1 MTLKEIL
8 VMKKQIL
15 VIDDS
20 KAIRFL
26 LQTVLGKDHQVITV
40 PDGYSAM
47 YYLTHRSHPDLII
60 ADPQLP
66 DMENWELV
74 EQLSSSGMYGDI
86 PVLVLSGLESKET
99 ELKCL
104 EYGVA
109 KYFLKPFNPVDL
121 LECLDDLMKNGVMG
135 RGLSFLSGSEA

>member
-1 MTLKEIL
+1 MIL

-15 VIDDS
+15 AIDDS

-26 LQTVLGKDHQVITV
+26 LQTVLGKEYQVVTV

-47 YYLTHRSHPDLII
+47 YYLSHRMLPDLII

-66 DMENWELV
+66 DMENWELIQ
-74 EQLSSSGMYGDI
+74 QLSSSGMYGDI
-86 PVLVLSGLESKET
+86 PVLVLSGLDKKET

-104 EYGVA
+104 EYGVLE
-109 KYFLKPFNPVDL
+109 YFLKPFNPVVL
-121 LECLDDLMKNGVMG
+121 LAAIDNLVKSG
-135 RGLSFLSGSEA
+135 GLSKDLSLMAN